1 MEQINLFGVKTKKID
16 SEKPKEK
23 AKAEF
28 PNVSLI
34 KVLNRQE
41 ATADAVFWHRI
52 LINNSIRAGKAKVF
66 LQTLGNEINLKK
78 GVKDS
83 YKAIQDSIIKNSF

>member
-1 MEQINLFGVKTKKID
+1 MEQINLFGVKPKKID

-28 PNVSLI
+28 PNVSLG

-52 LINNSIRAGKAKVF
+52 LINNSIRASKTKVF
-66 LQTLGNEINLKK
+66 LQTLGNEIQLKK
-78 GVKDS
+78 GTKDS
-83 YKAIQDSIIKNSF
+83 YKTIQDSIIKNSF